1 MNRLA
6 PCLLTGLA
14 CACGLLSSA
23 WAQVRIDTP
32 VGGWRA
38 TQGAQQDFLQEVN
51 YPASNVNVNGR
62 SAPALIQG
70 HILQKPKTGSKR
82 RPRQE
87 EASSGEVSA
96 VSAASAAS
104 ADDRDSQAS
113 SARQA
118 ARLVVDGVALP
129 LLLNENGSFARPW
142 SFGSGAH
149 GVEVRAAGEGAGRRT
164 QFIEAGARTAVK
176 LRVVLSWD
184 SGGNDLDLHVLSPDG
199 QHVFY
204 GARVAANGGALDVDV
219 TTGYGPEIFA
229 SPTPPAGTWHV
240 YVNYYGAG
248 AARDAVTVAQLA
260 IITDEGTP
268 RERQQVFRV
277 PMRNPGELTRVRS
290 FQMP

>member
-1 MNRLA
+1 MSRLA
-6 PCLLTGLA
+6 KCLLMGLT
-14 CACGLLSSA
+14 CVVGPFSSA

-38 TQGAQQDFLQEVN
+38 TQGPQQDFLQEVN

-70 HILQKPKTGSKR
+70 HILQKPKAGSKR
-82 RPRQE
+82 KPKPE
-87 EASSGEVSA
+87 EAPSGA
-96 VSAASAAS
+96 VSAASAVS
-104 ADDRDSQAS
+104 AEDRDSQAS

-129 LLLNENGSFARPW
+129 LLLNEDGSFARPW

-149 GVEVRAAGEGAGRRT
+149 GVEVRAAGEGAGRRS
-164 QFIEAGARTAVK
+164 QFIEAGARTGVK

-184 SGGNDLDLHVLSPDG
+184 SDGNDLDLHVLSPDG

-248 AARDAVTVAQLA
+248 YQRDVVTVAQLA

>member
-1 MNRLA
+1 MSSPA
-6 PCLLTGLA
+6 QQFLTGLA
-14 CACGLLSSA
+14 CAIGLFSTA
-23 WAQVRIDTP
+23 WAQVRIDSP

-38 TQGAQQDFLQEVN
+38 TQGPQQDFLQEIN

-70 HILQKPKTGSKR
+70 RILEKPKASNV
-82 RPRQE
+82 RQP
-87 EASSGEVSA
+87 
-96 VSAASAAS
+96 
-104 ADDRDSQAS
+104 
-113 SARQA
+113 

-129 LLLNENGSFARPW
+129 LLMNEDGSFARPW

-149 GVEVRAAGEGAGRRT
+149 GVEVRAGGEQGEGARRRT
-164 QFIEAGARTAVK
+164 QFVEAGARTAVK

-184 SGGNDLDLHVLSPDG
+184 SDSTDLDLHVLSPDG

-204 GARVAANGGALDVDV
+204 GSRVAANGGALDVDV

-248 AARDAVTVAQLA
+248 EQRDVITVAQLA
-260 IITDEGTP
+260 IITDEGTQ

-277 PMRNPGELTRVRS
+277 PMRKPGELTRVRS

>member
-1 MNRLA
+1 
-6 PCLLTGLA
+6 
-14 CACGLLSSA
+14 
-23 WAQVRIDTP
+23 
-32 VGGWRA
+32 
-38 TQGAQQDFLQEVN
+38 
-51 YPASNVNVNGR
+51 
-62 SAPALIQG
+62 
-70 HILQKPKTGSKR
+70 
-82 RPRQE
+82 
-87 EASSGEVSA
+87 
-96 VSAASAAS
+96 
-104 ADDRDSQAS
+104 
-113 SARQA
+113 
-118 ARLVVDGVALP
+118 
-129 LLLNENGSFARPW
+129 LLNEDGSFARPW

-149 GVEVRAAGEGAGRRT
+149 GVEVRAGGVREESARRRT

-184 SGGNDLDLHVLSPDG
+184 SDSTDLDLHVLSPDG

-204 GARVAANGGALDVDV
+204 GARVAPNGGALDVDV

-248 AARDAVTVAQLA
+248 EQRGDITVAQLA

-277 PMRNPGELTRVRS
+277 PMRKPGELTRVRS

>member
-1 MNRLA
+1 MSSPAQR
-6 PCLLTGLA
+6 LLTGLA
-14 CACGLLSSA
+14 CAFGLLSTA

-38 TQGAQQDFLQEVN
+38 TQGPQQDFLQEIN

-70 HILQKPKTGSKR
+70 RILEKPKAIG
-82 RPRQE
+82 
-87 EASSGEVSA
+87 
-96 VSAASAAS
+96 
-104 ADDRDSQAS
+104 
-113 SARQA
+113 ARQP

-129 LLLNENGSFARPW
+129 LLMNEDGSFARPW

-184 SGGNDLDLHVLSPDG
+184 SDDNDLDLHVLSPDG

-204 GARVAANGGALDVDV
+204 GSRVAANGGALDVDV

-229 SPTPPAGTWHV
+229 NPTPPAGTWHV

-248 AARDAVTVAQLA
+248 REREVVTVAQLA

>member
-1 MNRLA
+1 MSA
-6 PCLLTGLA
+6 DPIKQFVMALA
-14 CACGLLSSA
+14 CACGLLSTA

-70 HILQKPKTGSKR
+70 RILERPK
-82 RPRQE
+82 
-87 EASSGEVSA
+87 AN
-96 VSAASAAS
+96 
-104 ADDRDSQAS
+104 
-113 SARQA
+113 SARQP

-129 LLLNENGSFARPW
+129 LLLNEDGGFARPW

-149 GVEVRAAGEGAGRRT
+149 GVEVRAAGEGARRRS
-164 QFIEAGARTAVK
+164 QFIEAGARTAVS

-184 SGGNDLDLHVLSPDG
+184 SDHTDLDLHVLSPDG

-204 GARVAANGGALDVDV
+204 GSRVAPNGGALDVDV

-248 AARDAVTVAQLA
+248 EQRGVITVAQLA

-277 PMRNPGELTRVRS
+277 PMRKPGELTRVRS